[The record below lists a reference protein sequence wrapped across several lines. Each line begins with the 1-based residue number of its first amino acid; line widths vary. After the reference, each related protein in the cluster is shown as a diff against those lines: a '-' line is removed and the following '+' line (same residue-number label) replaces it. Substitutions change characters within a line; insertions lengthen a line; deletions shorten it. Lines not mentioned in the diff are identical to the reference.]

1 MRVNGPLL
9 RRSTSITAPN
19 RPQATSMEEFE
30 QTLLDLPEPDKP
42 DPVPGRTTVSV
53 TGLVTYADCP
63 KRYFWSEVDRLPRRP
78 GPAARRGTALH
89 RRIELHNRG
98 MVPFDELEDD
108 LYDRSPDE
116 GLPKP
121 EGTGGGW
128 KAFLGSPY
136 ATRTPIH
143 VEIPFELRLS
153 DDTWIR
159 GRVDAV
165 YPHGDRGW
173 EIVDFKSGRRSNRA
187 SNDVQLQAYAV
198 AADETGLGAAAPE
211 SLRVS
216 FVYLGGGLE
225 VVDQDVD
232 AALAGTGSEP
242 HPRARRGHPRRPV
255 RAHAFHS
262 MPHLRLPQLLRGRQ
276 AVPRLPI
283 LRGCG
288 RRLLEPDGHLRQLHD
303 SSCAAG
309 RRHMYS
315 VTSRRGWVDARSGTP
330 TSTQPQCGF
339 ARPSETG
346 PGVAMPVR
354 AKRLSYRW
362 WPWSWSRPA

>member
-1 MRVNGPLL
+1 
-9 RRSTSITAPN
+9 
-19 RPQATSMEEFE
+19 MEEFE
-30 QTLLDLPEPDKP
+30 QTLLDLPEPDEP
-42 DPVPGRTTVSV
+42 APSRTTVSV

-121 EGTGGGW
+121 ESTGGGW

-143 VEIPFELRLS
+143 VEVPFEFRLS
-153 DDTWIR
+153 ADARIR

-165 YPHGDRGW
+165 YPYGDRGW
-173 EIVDFKSGRRSNRA
+173 EIVDLKPGRRSNRA

-198 AADETGLGAAAPE
+198 AADETGLGTAAPE

-216 FVYLGGGLE
+216 FVYLGDGLE
-225 VVDQDVD
+225 VVDQEVD
-232 AALAGTGSEP
+232 AAWLEQARDRILGLVEDIRADRFEPTPSTACRTCDFRNFCEEGKQFLA
-242 HPRARRGHPRRPV
+242 
-255 RAHAFHS
+255 
-262 MPHLRLPQLLRGRQ
+262 
-276 AVPRLPI
+276 
-283 LRGCG
+283 
-288 RRLLEPDGHLRQLHD
+288 
-303 SSCAAG
+303 
-309 RRHMYS
+309 
-315 VTSRRGWVDARSGTP
+315 SRS
-330 TSTQPQCGF
+330 
-339 ARPSETG
+339 
-346 PGVAMPVR
+346 
-354 AKRLSYRW
+354 
-362 WPWSWSRPA
+362 

>member
-159 GRVDAV
+159 GGSGGCGVPARG
-165 YPHGDRGW
+165 PRLGDRRFQ
-173 EIVDFKSGRRSNRA
+173 IRSPVEPGFQRC
-187 SNDVQLQAYAV
+187 
-198 AADETGLGAAAPE
+198 TTPGLC
-211 SLRVS
+211 
-216 FVYLGGGLE
+216 GGG
-225 VVDQDVD
+225 
-232 AALAGTGSEP
+232 
-242 HPRARRGHPRRPV
+242 R
-255 RAHAFHS
+255 
-262 MPHLRLPQLLRGRQ
+262 
-276 AVPRLPI
+276 
-283 LRGCG
+283 
-288 RRLLEPDGHLRQLHD
+288 
-303 SSCAAG
+303 
-309 RRHMYS
+309 
-315 VTSRRGWVDARSGTP
+315 
-330 TSTQPQCGF
+330 
-339 ARPSETG
+339 
-346 PGVAMPVR
+346 
-354 AKRLSYRW
+354 
-362 WPWSWSRPA
+362 